1 MPTCTHARTH
11 ARCARTH
18 AHIIA
23 RTHAFTRKGDFIG
36 DFALLGNRDWG
47 SSSLI
52 NVPFISIEA
61 YTAIDT
67 FAVCL
72 VLTAGVLRVQGLG
85 CRL

>member
-1 MPTCTHARTH
+1 MHARTH
-11 ARCARTH
+11 ARAHAHVARTN
-18 AHIIA
+18 
-23 RTHAFTRKGDFIG
+23 AFTRKGDFIG
-36 DFALLGNRDWG
+36 DFALLGDRDWG

-72 VLTAGVLRVQGLG
+72 VLTAGVLRVLGLG
-85 CRL
+85 VACSV